1 MRGMASFWVG
11 LEASHLGGGPIP
23 ECGYSY
29 QLAHGLQPPR
39 IVQRERAA
47 ILQLGMGERNAS
59 RRKRVFSGR

>member
-1 MRGMASFWVG
+1 MRGMALFWVG

-29 QLAHGLQPPR
+29 QLSNGLQPPQV
-39 IVQRERAA
+39 VQRERAV
-47 ILQLGMGERNAS
+47 ILRLRIGEGNAS